1 MVNSG
6 LTTKLPSAWLVFKM
20 VVENMKKKKL
30 QSTRPL
36 IIAGLAN
43 ICCNLLLTDTEIL
56 LKIELSGTFSV
67 RRTISDI
74 FVKCTFFYILYV
86 IEDQDN
92 KCDYLYFRGG

>member
-1 MVNSG
+1 MVLILTLSRKDNEDMVNSG

-56 LKIELSGTFSV
+56 LKIELSGTF
-67 RRTISDI
+67 RLEEPYQ
-74 FVKCTFFYILYV
+74 TFLLNARFST
-86 IEDQDN
+86 
-92 KCDYLYFRGG
+92 YFM